1 MQGLL
6 QSCPPIGMH
15 RGLPPRTPPEQQPG
29 AGIYFSFP
37 LMPPEGSSAPATI
50 PGRDISPHY

>member
-1 MQGLL
+1 MQGQS

-15 RGLPPRTPPEQQPG
+15 RELPPEQQPG
-29 AGIYFSFP
+29 TGIYFSFL